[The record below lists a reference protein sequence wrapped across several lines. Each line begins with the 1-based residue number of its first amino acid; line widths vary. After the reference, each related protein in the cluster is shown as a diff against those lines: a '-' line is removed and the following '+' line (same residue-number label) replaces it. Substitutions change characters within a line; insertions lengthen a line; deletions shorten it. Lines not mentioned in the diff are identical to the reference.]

1 MMNDEKKVYLL
12 EVNQSPS
19 YSAETPLDFL
29 VKNFLIKDT
38 LKIVMHDKEKNRG
51 NL

>member
-1 MMNDEKKVYLL
+1 MMNSDQKVYLL

-19 YSAETPLDFL
+19 FSTETPLDFL
-29 VKNFLIKDT
+29 VKNYLIKDT
-38 LKIVMHDKEKNRG
+38 LKIVMYDKERRKV